1 MIRIFIAAILY
12 LISFFTQAQTY
23 SNHQNSNVEI
33 QVKNDSLE
41 VLNVASSTTTF
52 PTMDIDTQRNQE
64 AKFEVIDKDL
74 TFEIK

>member
-1 MIRIFIAAILY
+1 MIRIFITAILY
-12 LISFFTQAQTY
+12 LISFFTQAQTC
-23 SNHQNSNVEI
+23 SNHQDSNVEI
-33 QVKNDSLE
+33 QIKNDSLE

>member
-1 MIRIFIAAILY
+1 MIRIFITAILY

-23 SNHQNSNVEI
+23 SNHQDSNVEI